1 MCRSEE
7 AARAEG
13 RGIWQAPTEAPW
25 DWRRQRSNLPLRPQ
39 RLDRSVASA
48 QAAPNNCAIKGNI
61 NSVGVRIY
69 HTPASPW
76 YAQTTVNESRG
87 QRWFCSEAEARAA
100 GWRAARW

>member
-1 MCRSEE
+1 LSKLVGAAEE

-13 RGIWQAPTEAPW
+13 IGIWQGPAEPPW
-25 DWRRQRSNLPLRPQ
+25 EWRRRQQTRVAT
-39 RLDRSVASA
+39 VASGP
-48 QAAPNNCAIKGNI
+48 APEGCNIKGNI
-61 NSVGVRIY
+61 NSAGVKIY

-76 YAQTTVNESRG
+76 YKRTTVNESRG